1 MNYSLPLDRITGNN
15 RILFPESGDIR
26 VLVAAI
32 TLKTMGIVE
41 PVLIGNYSAMLAT
54 ISDIKK
60 REQYT
65 LGDISD
71 EDINTL
77 EKIETIP
84 LDENPRDQL
93 VKTYTDRK

>member
-32 TLKTMGIVE
+32 TLK